1 MARVK
6 DSAKQREWRE
16 RLRRFSKGNWTVAEF
31 CRREGVSSPSFYQWS
46 RRLRGAKRVK
56 PASRKEAFVP
66 VRIAAP
72 LSVEL
77 RLPNGATFSLPA
89 GDAGLLAT
97 AIEAAAR
104 IPVAGA
110 EDQPC

>member
-46 RRLRGAKRVK
+46 RRLRGAKR
-56 PASRKEAFVP
+56 SRRKQSEAFVP
-66 VRIAAP
+66 VRITQP
-72 LSVEL
+72 TSIEL
-77 RLPNGATFSLPA
+77 RLPNGATFSLPT
-89 GDAGLLAT
+89 GDTGLLAT